1 MSKPN
6 STYLLMCSK
15 IGILSKFY
23 YKPNWIKQNDTWHIV
38 NVSYFSSPYKRFC
51 LPIFNSPPFMLV
63 TEMFLIKL
71 NAFKL
76 GKGNLVNV
84 GQVMGDV
91 AEVAGVPEEKKGILN
106 ADTDPDAEWTRRL
119 RQGTGR
125 V

>member
-1 MSKPN
+1 
-6 STYLLMCSK
+6 
-15 IGILSKFY
+15 
-23 YKPNWIKQNDTWHIV
+23 
-38 NVSYFSSPYKRFC
+38 
-51 LPIFNSPPFMLV
+51 ML
-63 TEMFLIKL
+63 LIKL

-106 ADTDPDAEWTRRL
+106 ADPDPDAEWTRRL
-119 RQGTGR
+119 RRGTGC